1 MALTKLN
8 NSSLAAVTSA
18 GLPIRSGSV
27 LQTLSTTKTD
37 SFSFVASGMQTGI
50 DIPGLSLAI
59 TPAATSSKILVIV
72 QCAITGSN
80 AGQGI
85 KLLRGSTAIAI
96 GDASGSNK
104 PRSGIIGFYSSSG
117 ANGAYS
123 NGANHLNFLDS
134 PNTTSATTYKLQ
146 GAGYNGT
153 FYVNRTI
160 FDTDNFN
167 AGRCISTLTL
177 MEIAG

>member
-37 SFSFVASGMQTGI
+37 SFSFVASGMQNGI
-50 DIPGLSLAI
+50 DIPGLTLAI

-72 QCAITGSN
+72 QCAIMGSN

-85 KLLRGSTAIAI
+85 KLARGSTEIAL

-104 PRSGIIGFYSSSG
+104 PRSSTIGFYAGSG
-117 ANGAYS
+117 TNGVYG

-134 PNTTSATTYKLQ
+134 PNTTSATVYSPAIRHGTGNSA
-146 GAGYNGT
+146 GAYFG
-153 FYVNRTI
+153 VA
-160 FDTDNFN
+160 N
-167 AGRCISTLTL
+167 AKCVMILT
-177 MEIAG
+177 EIAG

>member
-8 NSSLAAVTSA
+8 NSSLAAVTAA
-18 GLPIRSGSV
+18 GIPIRSGSV

-37 SFSFVASGMQTGI
+37 SFSFAASGMQNGI
-50 DIPGLSLAI
+50 DIPGLTLAI

-72 QCAITGSN
+72 QCAIMGSN

-85 KLLRGSTAIAI
+85 KLVRGSTEIAL

-104 PRSGIIGFYSSSG
+104 PRSSTIGFYAGSG
-117 ANGAYS
+117 TNGVYG

-134 PNTTSATTYKLQ
+134 PNTTSATTYKIQ

-160 FDTDNFN
+160 YDTDNFN